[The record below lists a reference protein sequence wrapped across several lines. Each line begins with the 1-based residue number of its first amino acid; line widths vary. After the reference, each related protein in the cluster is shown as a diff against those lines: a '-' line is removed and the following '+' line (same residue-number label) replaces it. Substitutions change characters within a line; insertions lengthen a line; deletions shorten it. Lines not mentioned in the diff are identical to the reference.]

1 MNKDTVKG
9 AIDQTVGS
17 AKRHVGTELGDTRT
31 EVEGAVQQIKG
42 KIETGIGKLK
52 DAVREGESEAA
63 AEHAA
68 HEEANRQKRHDELVK
83 NHNLL

>member
-9 AIDQTVGS
+9 AIDQAAGS
-17 AKRHVGTELGDTRT
+17 AKRHVGGALGDTRT

-52 DAVREGESEAA
+52 DAVREGETEAA

-68 HEEANRQKRHDELVK
+68 LEEANRQKRHDELVK
-83 NHNLL
+83 DHNLL